1 MFDEW
6 KHALT
11 TLFTMQASTSLAFS
25 TPRKSCRSTLKCHPG
40 KLGTTVASVPPLPF
54 EFPADHPPAP
64 RASARHAVVIS
75 VLPQSTV
82 IYTCCPRDPSKQR
95 CFRFNSDRTLHNTA
109 DSGPSKRFCPLSS
122 KNIASHTQQNGAGTN
137 ELDKCRH
144 LSFFFSTS
152 CRLPPKYAGHMLYSS
167 RFRVKQTSPTSTQLS
182 FFSRSVCVVLRPFF
196 FLVTASRTRI

>member
-1 MFDEW
+1 
-6 KHALT
+6 
-11 TLFTMQASTSLAFS
+11 MQASTSLAFS

-144 LSFFFSTS
+144 LSFFFFYIV
-152 CRLPPKYAGHMLYSS
+152 PSS
-167 RFRVKQTSPTSTQLS
+167 AKICWSYVVFLT
-182 FFSRSVCVVLRPFF
+182 FSRQTNQSYVHAAFVF
-196 FLVTASRTRI
+196 